1 MFDDDPPKKPPVHEI
16 GSDLSAL
23 SAHELEERI
32 ALLKDEIT
40 RLEAA
45 IEARGRTKD
54 AAQSFFQS
62 G

>member
-1 MFDDDPPKKPPVHEI
+1 MFDDDPPKKTPVHEI

-32 ALLKDEIT
+32 ALLKAEIA

-45 IEARGRTKD
+45 IMARGKTKD
-54 AAQSFFQS
+54 AAEGFFKS